1 MRERTG
7 ILYGLIFLFLLFP
20 VTAQARVV
28 EDVQVQTLPDGYEV
42 VVRFLFAIQY
52 QSHTPQD
59 QQGKEFY
66 VQLKTT
72 NFQTLTDQEVD
83 TFRERVTLGWNE
95 LTGIPLQEMTFEGGD
110 PERPQMT
117 FLFTENVA
125 FDVHSSA
132 DLRSLI
138 VRVKTEKPPAVA
150 PEEAKKTLAVE
161 KAFEEAAKALPEKPL
176 EKKGEEISLPEIVAT
191 GDQSVANLMEE
202 ARDGLIK
209 GDYSRAVQLYTKI
222 LQSAQGAVK
231 QQAQELLG
239 LARER
244 NGQLAHAKAE
254 YGKYLEEFPQGPDA
268 DRVRQ
273 RLAGLVTAAEL
284 PKERLKE
291 PGPKERLKESR
302 RAAKGKT
309 ERPSQYFG
317 NLSQFLFRDQTIP
330 EGGST
335 RVNRYDLS
343 SDLDLNSRWKR
354 EGLNMGARFTGGYQ
368 NNFIEGENNQKSISA
383 LSFDMQSQKKDLYGR
398 FGRQSLSSGGVLG
411 RFDGAH
417 LSADI
422 APRIKVNGVFGYPV
436 ESVHQTEIEPDKKF
450 YGVNLGLGTFL
461 QKWDFN
467 TFFINQINSGLTDR
481 RAIGGEV
488 RYFDPSKSFFTL
500 MDYDVFFNALNIFL
514 FNGHWTLP
522 TKTTLNMV
530 LDYRKSPLLLIN
542 NAIQGQGVGELS
554 DLFDRLSDDQIKQLA
569 EDRTTNSKSVT
580 FGVTQDLKQDLQL
593 TTEATVSEAEGT
605 MTSGGVDGAEGTGK
619 DYFYSTQLIASNVL
633 HEGDVVIAGL
643 NFSDTVRYHTYS
655 LNLNGRFPLTRKI
668 RFIPK
673 LRLDYRD
680 AKESDDNRV
689 TVRPVMRVD
698 YNFNRWMR
706 FEVEAGVEW
715 LGEKTSGPLQKST
728 ETFISAGY
736 RLNF

>member
-1 MRERTG
+1 MRKRTG
-7 ILYGLIFLFLLFP
+7 IFYGLIFLFLLFP
-20 VTAQARVV
+20 LTAQARVV
-28 EDVQVQTLPDGYEV
+28 EDVQVQTLPDGYEI

-95 LTGIPLQEMTFEGGD
+95 VTGIPLKEMTFEGGD

-117 FLFTENVA
+117 FLFIENVE
-125 FDVHSSA
+125 FDVRSSA

-138 VRVKTEKPPAVA
+138 VRVKTEKPPAVV
-150 PEEAKKTLAVE
+150 PEETKKTLAVE
-161 KAFEEAAKALPEKPL
+161 KVFEEAAKELPGKSL
-176 EKKGEEISLPEIVAT
+176 GKKGEEISLPEIVPAQ
-191 GDQSVANLMEE
+191 DPSVSNLMEE
-202 ARDGLIK
+202 ARDSLTK
-209 GDYSRAVQLYTKI
+209 GDYNRAVQLYTKI
-222 LQSAQGAVK
+222 LQSAHGAVK

-239 LARER
+239 VARER

-254 YGKYLEEFPQGPDA
+254 YEKYIQEFPLGSDA
-268 DRVRQ
+268 DRIRQ
-273 RLAGLVTAAEL
+273 RLAGLVTAAK
-284 PKERLKE
+284 P
-291 PGPKERLKESR
+291 PKERLKESK
-302 RAAKGKT
+302 RAAKRETGWS
-309 ERPSQYFG
+309 SQYFG
-317 NLSQFLFRDQTIP
+317 NLSQFFFRDQTIP
-330 EGGST
+330 EGGET
-335 RVNRYDLS
+335 QVNRYDLS

-354 EGLNMGARFTGGYQ
+354 EGFNMGARFTGGYQ
-368 NNFIEGENNQKSISA
+368 NNFLEGEDNEKSISA
-383 LSFDMQSQKKDLYGR
+383 LSFDMRSQKKNLYGR

-411 RFDGAH
+411 RFDGTH
-417 LSADI
+417 LSANI
-422 APRIKVNGVFGYPV
+422 APQIKINGVFGYPV

-450 YGVNLGLGTFL
+450 YGVNFDLGTFL

-467 TFFINQINSGLTDR
+467 TFFIDQTNSGLTDR

-488 RYFDPSKSFFTL
+488 RYFDPSKAFFTL
-500 MDYDVFFNALNIFL
+500 MDYDVFFNVLNIFL
-514 FNGHWTLP
+514 CNGHWTLP
-522 TKTTLNMV
+522 TKTTLNLA
-530 LDYRKSPLLLIN
+530 LDYRKSPLLVTN
-542 NAIQGQGVGELS
+542 NAIQGQGAGELS
-554 DLFDRLSDDQIKQLA
+554 DLSGRFTDAQIKQLA

-593 TTEATVSEAEGT
+593 ATEATVSELEGT
-605 MTSGGVDGAEGTGK
+605 VTSGGVDGAEGTGQ

-633 HEGDVVIAGL
+633 REGDVVITGL
-643 NFSDTVRYHTYS
+643 NFSDTARYHTYS

-680 AKESDDNRV
+680 AKESGDNRV
-689 TVRPVMRVD
+689 TVRPIMRVD

-706 FEVEAGVEW
+706 FEVEAGIEW
-715 LGEKTSGPLQKST
+715 LDEKTSGMPQKST